1 MALNKRQKHRFWLL
15 IAFIV
20 FGYAASFY
28 QKDPVE
34 ENSAQQLY
42 QDQQSDAQLE
52 ITGKVKR
59 ILQDDV
65 SGIRHQRF
73 IVEISGGQTI
83 LIAHNIDLSPRIE
96 DLALGDEVN
105 VYGEYEWN
113 EHGGVIHW
121 THHNPKGKH
130 EAGWIKHNGKT
141 YQ

>member
-1 MALNKRQKHRFWLL
+1 MALNRRQKHRFLLL

-28 QKDPVE
+28 EAEPPVQK
-34 ENSAQQLY
+34 SAQQLY
-42 QDQQSDAQLE
+42 QDQQSNAQLE

-83 LIAHNIDLSPRIE
+83 LVAHNIDLSPRID
-96 DLALGDEVN
+96 DLAEGDEVN

-113 EHGGVIHW
+113 ERGGVIHW
-121 THHNPKGKH
+121 THHDPKGKH
-130 EAGWIKHNGKT
+130 EAGWIKHYGNT

>member
-1 MALNKRQKHRFWLL
+1 MTLNKRQKHRFLLL

-20 FGYAASFY
+20 LAYAASFY
-28 QKDPVE
+28 QTE
-34 ENSAQQLY
+34 EQPKKSAEQLY
-42 QDQQSDAQLE
+42 QDKQSDAQLE
-52 ITGKVKR
+52 ITGNVKR

-73 IVEISGGQTI
+73 IVEIAGGQTI

-96 DLALGDEVN
+96 NLNIGDEIS

-121 THHNPKGKH
+121 THLDPKNKH
-130 EAGWIKHNGKT
+130 EAGWIKHNDKQ

>member
-1 MALNKRQKHRFWLL
+1 MALNKRQKHRFLLL

-28 QKDPVE
+28 QTEPAAQK
-34 ENSAQQLY
+34 SAQQLY
-42 QDQQSDAQLE
+42 LDQQSDAQLE

-83 LIAHNIDLSPRIE
+83 LIAHNIDLSPRID
-96 DLALGDEVN
+96 DLKEGDKVT

-113 EHGGVIHW
+113 ERGGVIHW
-121 THHNPKGKH
+121 THHDPEGKH
-130 EAGWIKHNGKT
+130 EGGWIKHNGNT